1 MSQTYTIKIANDD
14 LLSINVTAWDPAA
27 VTPFNP
33 PVFAYPT
40 VAQGEQQIM
49 ASQNLYTYLVD
60 QEGNINFPVLGKVHA
75 AGLTR
80 QELAKKMEDL
90 ISKYVENPLVNVQ
103 LLNFKI
109 TLMGDIS
116 RPGAYTV
123 KNDRVSILDAIGMGG
138 DLQLTANRKNILV
151 IRDNDGVKE
160 AHRMDIT
167 DPAIFASPYFYLK
180 QNDIVYVE
188 PIKIKQ
194 RSRTSSDRSFT
205 MSLLTTVVSSLSI
218 ITSMVITIVNLNK
231 TQFGKMEVMIPSVA
245 AMSDFDEIVEPMF
258 KEILSNQ
265 IENKELLL
273 LRDELLPKLMVGD
286 IDLSDIE
293 LLKR

>member
-1 MSQTYTIKIANDD
+1 MNLKYYLFVIYLGMMCACRAPKDVTYFQGIDDLTPEQLSKMSQTYTIKIANDD
-14 LLSINVTAWDPAA
+14 LLSINVTAWDPTA

-33 PVFAYPT
+33 PVYAFPA
-40 VAQGEQQIM
+40 VVQGEQQIQ

-60 QEGNINFPVLGKVHA
+60 EDGNINFPVVGKVRA

-80 QELAKKMEDL
+80 QELAKNLEEK

-109 TLMGDIS
+109 TLMGDVS
-116 RPGAYTV
+116 RPGSYTV
-123 KNDRVSILDAIGMGG
+123 KNDRVSILDAIGMAG
-138 DLQLTANRKNILV
+138 DLQLSANRENILV

-160 AHRMDIT
+160 THRMDIT

-205 MSLLTTVVSSLSI
+205 MSLVTSLISSVSI
-218 ITSMVITIVNLNK
+218 ITSMVITIVNLNRK
-231 TQFGKMEVMIPSVA
+231 
-245 AMSDFDEIVEPMF
+245 
-258 KEILSNQ
+258 
-265 IENKELLL
+265 
-273 LRDELLPKLMVGD
+273 
-286 IDLSDIE
+286 
-293 LLKR
+293 

>member
-1 MSQTYTIKIANDD
+1 MRLNYYLFLFFCVFMCACKAPKDVVYFQGIDDLTSEQLAKMSQTYTIKIADDD

-33 PVFAYPT
+33 PVYAYPT

-80 QELAKKMEDL
+80 QELAKKLEDM
-90 ISKYVENPLVNVQ
+90 ISQYVENPLVNVQ

-116 RPGAYTV
+116 RPGSYVV
-123 KNDRVSILDAIGMGG
+123 KNDRISILDAIGLGG

-160 AHRMDIT
+160 SHRLDIT
-167 DPAIFASPYFYLK
+167 DPSVFASPYFYLK
-180 QNDIVYVE
+180 QNDIVYIE

-205 MSLLTTVVSSLSI
+205 MSLLTSVISSVSI
-218 ITSMVITIVNLNK
+218 ITSMVITIVNL
-231 TQFGKMEVMIPSVA
+231 
-245 AMSDFDEIVEPMF
+245 
-258 KEILSNQ
+258 
-265 IENKELLL
+265 
-273 LRDELLPKLMVGD
+273 
-286 IDLSDIE
+286 
-293 LLKR
+293 KRK